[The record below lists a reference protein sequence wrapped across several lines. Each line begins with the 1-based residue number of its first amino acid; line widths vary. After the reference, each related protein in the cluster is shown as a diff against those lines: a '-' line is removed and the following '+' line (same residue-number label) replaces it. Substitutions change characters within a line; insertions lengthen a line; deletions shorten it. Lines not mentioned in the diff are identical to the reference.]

1 MHCPVFDTC
10 VSRPTRGSSRS
21 QISSNF
27 LGTGAAVGPA
37 SIVDGALEVPTAPG
51 LGVELDE
58 KVAAANPYRA
68 PRRLAGVR
76 VDATRAAGD
85 ARRGLPD
92 RFVGD
97 R

>member
-1 MHCPVFDTC
+1 MRAEEQAPGIGD
-10 VSRPTRGSSRS
+10 
-21 QISSNF
+21 QN
-27 LGTGAAVGPA
+27 LPA
-37 SIVDGALEVPTAPG
+37 FAIVDGALEVPGGPG
-51 LGVELDE
+51 LGVQLDE
-58 KVAAANPYRA
+58 LVAAANPYRA

-76 VDATRAAGD
+76 VGATSASGD